1 MIIFG
6 INFSR
11 QNSRSTNF
19 NSRVK
24 YKALTQLPKTPCA
37 ICGGTT
43 ITSSQLNKFWAKVT
57 RPLSTL
63 MIEGRMD
70 YWKEI
75 FPEVWSK
82 LVFFEGLYPQ

>member
-11 QNSRSTNF
+11 QNSRNTNF

-24 YKALTQLPKTPCA
+24 YKVLTQVPKTPCA

-43 ITSSQLNKFWAKVT
+43 ITGDQFDKISS
-57 RPLSTL
+57 
-63 MIEGRMD
+63 
-70 YWKEI
+70 
-75 FPEVWSK
+75 
-82 LVFFEGLYPQ
+82 